1 MFVDSFKKQYLEL
14 SPKVKL
20 FESTLFTMVHL
31 MFIMLQYRIP
41 KLIFV
46 RSCFFFIIMHA
57 DIYTYIFIYIHV
69 IENSMLIT
77 IIPFRC
83 NFTCMREKQIIL
95 GASSLNHDAIS
106 CPNDIFEYH

>member
-20 FESTLFTMVHL
+20 FESIYNGTFNVHYVTIQNSKVD
-31 MFIMLQYRIP
+31 F
-41 KLIFV
+41 
-46 RSCFFFIIMHA
+46 CEEFFFIIIHA
-57 DIYTYIFIYIHV
+57 YIFIHRHV

-83 NFTCMREKQIIL
+83 NFTCMRAKQIIL
-95 GASSLNHDAIS
+95 GASYLNHDAIS
-106 CPNDIFEYH
+106 CPNDMFKYH

>member
-20 FESTLFTMVHL
+20 FESIYNGTFNVHYVTIQNSKVDFCEEL
-31 MFIMLQYRIP
+31 
-41 KLIFV
+41 
-46 RSCFFFIIMHA
+46 FFFIIIQA

>member
-20 FESTLFTMVHL
+20 FESIYNGTFNVHYVTIQNSKVD
-31 MFIMLQYRIP
+31 F
-41 KLIFV
+41 
-46 RSCFFFIIMHA
+46 CEEFFFIIIHA
-57 DIYTYIFIYIHV
+57 YIFIHRHV

-83 NFTCMREKQIIL
+83 NFTCMRAKQIIL
-95 GASSLNHDAIS
+95 GESYLNHDAIS
-106 CPNDIFEYH
+106 CPNDMFKYH

>member
-20 FESTLFTMVHL
+20 FESIYNGTFNVHYVTIQNSKVD
-31 MFIMLQYRIP
+31 F
-41 KLIFV
+41 
-46 RSCFFFIIMHA
+46 CEEFFFWIIIHA
-57 DIYTYIFIYIHV
+57 YIFIYRHV

-83 NFTCMREKQIIL
+83 NFTCMRAKQIIL
-95 GASSLNHDAIS
+95 GASYLNHDAIS
-106 CPNDIFEYH
+106 CPNDMFKYH

>member
-20 FESTLFTMVHL
+20 FESIYNGTFNVHYVTIQNSKVD
-31 MFIMLQYRIP
+31 F
-41 KLIFV
+41 
-46 RSCFFFIIMHA
+46 CEEFFFIIIHA
-57 DIYTYIFIYIHV
+57 YIFIHRHV

-77 IIPFRC
+77 IIPFKC
-83 NFTCMREKQIIL
+83 NFTCMRAKQIIL

-106 CPNDIFEYH
+106 CPNDIYEYH

>member
-20 FESTLFTMVHL
+20 FESIYNGTFNVHYVTIQNSKVD
-31 MFIMLQYRIP
+31 F
-41 KLIFV
+41 
-46 RSCFFFIIMHA
+46 CEEFFFLIIIHA
-57 DIYTYIFIYIHV
+57 YIFIYRHV

-83 NFTCMREKQIIL
+83 NFTCMRAKQIIL